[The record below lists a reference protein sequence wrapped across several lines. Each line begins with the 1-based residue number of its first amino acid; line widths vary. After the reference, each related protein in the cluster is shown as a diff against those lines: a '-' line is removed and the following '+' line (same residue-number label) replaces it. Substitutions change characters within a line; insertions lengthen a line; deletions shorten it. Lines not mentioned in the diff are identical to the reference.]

1 MAQPSIVPDEGGH
14 QKRVSSE
21 VLRGHQ
27 RSSEASFEA
36 IGGMER
42 VLKVHERPFDILS
55 EERAVRAEGVNRTTV
70 LLE

>member
-1 MAQPSIVPDEGGH
+1 
-14 QKRVSSE
+14 
-21 VLRGHQ
+21 
-27 RSSEASFEA
+27 
-36 IGGMER
+36 MER